1 MDDMTQTSG
10 PTTGPTNDT
19 NASGL
24 DRFFGWLRSIDLRRD
39 GDDKWLA
46 GVCSGIATRLGV
58 DPIVIRAVLVLLVVM
73 GGVGI
78 TVYLIAWAFL
88 PNDKEDIVA
97 ERALRDGDVL
107 GIVLLL
113 VIGLSLLGGS
123 GFAGHVPGLSW
134 IWWVVLPVGLVVWLV
149 TRKRNTPAAV
159 PGATAPGAASGA
171 AWGATSGGTSSG
183 VAAATGAPSTVTAPT
198 PYGAPAA
205 PYDAP
210 TTAYGAPTTAYG
222 APTES
227 PGAATA
233 PHGAPTPPGSGLPPA
248 PPTGPPPRP
257 AKPPRAPRAPRRR
270 SGGLAATLLIGGLA
284 VAAYGL
290 TSWAHEA
297 NHWSGSDQT
306 VALCAALAV
315 VGLGVL
321 GLGVSGRRSGLSG
334 FVAVVLILVTWT
346 ASVVPGV
353 TFGGGIGERVWR
365 PSVTDTTQTYTLS
378 VGSADL
384 DLSQLPDNPDVAR
397 QVEARVGMGELRI
410 RIPKNL
416 TVELR
421 SSVSAGQITH
431 ADYGSL
437 DPLNSSADQ
446 TSLTPADTNDGRNIS
461 TVQTFG
467 AGKPDVVVDAHVG
480 LGQILVSTQ

>member
-1 MDDMTQTSG
+1 MTQTPG

-19 NASGL
+19 NTSGL

-113 VIGLSLLGGS
+113 VIGLSLVGGS
-123 GFAGHVPGLSW
+123 GFAGDVPGMSW

-149 TRKRNTPAAV
+149 TRQRNTAAAV
-159 PGATAPGAASGA
+159 PGGAATGAASGA
-171 AWGATSGGTSSG
+171 TSGATPGGTSST
-183 VAAATGAPSTVTAPT
+183 VAAATGAPSTVTTPTEFPGAITT
-198 PYGAPAA
+198 PY
-205 PYDAP
+205 
-210 TTAYGAPTTAYG
+210 
-222 APTES
+222 
-227 PGAATA
+227 
-233 PHGAPTPPGSGLPPA
+233 GAPTPPGSSLPPA

-290 TSWAHEA
+290 TSWAHQA

-321 GLGVSGRRSGLSG
+321 GLGITGRRSGLTG

-346 ASVVPGV
+346 ASVVPDV

-416 TVELR
+416 TVELH
-421 SSVSAGQITH
+421 SSVAAGQITH

-437 DPLNSSADQ
+437 DPLSPPTDQ
-446 TSLTPADTNDGRNIS
+446 TSPAPVDTNDGRNVS